1 MVPSRPREAARA
13 GYPRGTVRWLVVCSL
28 VASSGSAFSVGPRLP
43 ARDTRARSVESLPP
57 AHFIDSARVHIHK
70 QRLRH
75 ARRTYELGLSRFGT
89 SPEVAS
95 DMFLRAALLEQR
107 ANNQTGAREL
117 FKHGA
122 RACPHGARLFCSGAS
137 SRTSTGTA
145 PASRALL
152 CGTRSE
158 TGPSLRAAVV
168 ALQDGSRQCPLV
180 VAQPQAAAL
189 MSRASSAAGRVL
201 RSGRLWGSTAHVHR
215 EQQGKVSGT
224 ATRWALRSLD
234 IGTCTACIMGKPRA
248 PPSGGLDRS
257 REAAPRG

>member
-1 MVPSRPREAARA
+1 MVEQLLSMVPSRPREAARA

-122 RACPHGARLFCSGAS
+122 RACPHGARLFCSWGLFENKHGHGA
-137 SRTSTGTA
+137 RVAG
-145 PASRALL
+145 ALL
-152 CGTRSE
+152 RHAVELDASIAPVLRWSHFRTDRGSAHSWSPSRRTRV
-158 TGPSLRAAVV
+158 L
-168 ALQDGSRQCPLV
+168 
-180 VAQPQAAAL
+180 L
-189 MSRASSAAGRVL
+189 MSRASSAAGE
-201 RSGRLWGSTAHVHR
+201 GSSEVGDCGGA
-215 EQQGKVSGT
+215 QP
-224 ATRWALRSLD
+224 
-234 IGTCTACIMGKPRA
+234 TCTGNSKVR
-248 PPSGGLDRS
+248 
-257 REAAPRG
+257 